1 MVEADA
7 VGGKGID
14 VGGLVVL
21 GPVAGKALPTHIV
34 RHDEDN
40 VWFSSRK
47 GECCD
52 EDDEE

>member
-1 MVEADA
+1 MVEADT
-7 VGGKGID
+7 VGGKSID
-14 VGGLVVL
+14 VRGLVVL

-34 RHDEDN
+34 RHNKDD
-40 VWFSSRK
+40 VWLFSRK